1 MSLFDQILDEI
12 KTIETIEDLNVSL
25 APYYQSAADEKESYQ
40 ALLDIAQYLNRLG
53 YRDFSI
59 VILERLYDINPLKN
73 VGYQIALAYYQ
84 YQYYEQANDWL
95 DEVSP
100 SKLTY
105 KYAFL
110 KAQILNALD
119 HYNGARELLIELIKE
134 FPTQVEPYIILSKLY
149 EEHGIVDRAEYYLN
163 VAYEYFPNQINQ
175 LEIRKK
181 LANFEISKEMMNI
194 EKIEEMYAN
203 ENLENG
209 DEDYYLLAIAYQR
222 SKQFEKA
229 IAMAEKSIQMNPDNF
244 ESHFLLM
251 ELYQDTNRQSA
262 LKKEIT
268 WLAKSLPPFDPT
280 ILKLV
285 EVALTVDEV
294 SIELINKLEDY
305 YFLADEEVDQ
315 YQIISLIVKYYLKE
329 NNPAIALHQL
339 RTLGEEFDDQN
350 YLSYLYAITFES
362 LANSEEANKY
372 FMKAIDYLINEPDL
386 ILDYSRFL
394 MNENNYEEARKLV
407 KRFETS
413 IYQSPELTILSKQ
426 IENHFGGEK

>member
-119 HYNGARELLIELIKE
+119 HYNEARELLIELIKE

-209 DEDYYLLAIAYQR
+209 DEDYYLLAIAYQK

-426 IENHFGGEK
+426 IEKHFGGEK

>member
-119 HYNGARELLIELIKE
+119 HYNEARELLIELIKE

-209 DEDYYLLAIAYQR
+209 DEDYYLLAIAYQK

>member
-12 KTIETIEDLNVSL
+12 KTIETIEDLNASL

-110 KAQILNALD
+110 KAQILNSLD
-119 HYNGARELLIELIKE
+119 HYNEARELLIELIKE

-149 EEHGIVDRAEYYLN
+149 AEHGIVDRAEYYLN

-194 EKIEEMYAN
+194 EKIEEIYAN

-209 DEDYYLLAIAYQR
+209 DEDYYLLAIAYQK

-329 NNPAIALHQL
+329 NNPPIALHQL

-372 FMKAIDYLINEPDL
+372 YVKAIDYLINEPDL

-426 IENHFGGEK
+426 IEKHFGGEK